1 MRSMLEIFYISFDDQ
16 AFGFLGIIHFILGR
30 FPFFLVKY

>member
-1 MRSMLEIFYISFDDQ
+1 MKFLIFQFDEE
-16 AFGFLGIIHFILGR
+16 AFGFLGIIHFHKGR